1 MKIVFVHDHKF
12 CRDENGTYYSDGQFP
27 YELWLRYLQYFDK
40 IVVMGRV
47 RSLREEESWE
57 MLDRSSGPKVE
68 FVEIPV
74 PLHPGARLLSSIQ
87 VKKRMEDTIL
97 HADGVIV
104 RNGELA
110 VLAAAV
116 ARRLQK
122 VWAVEV
128 VSSAFDGFWHH
139 GSLLGKLY
147 APWAEFAMRRMVRK
161 APFALYVTQQFLQKR
176 YPCSGKTAACS
187 DVQLDFSTLVDK
199 QARQQRE
206 LLGERV
212 LRIGMIGS
220 LVPAYKGLKTAFAAL
235 RRLKEQGFYFEFHIL
250 GGGDLEPW
258 KVLALKE
265 GVVQETYFDGVLP
278 KKAVGSWLD
287 QVDIYIQ
294 PSLTE
299 GLPRGLL
306 EAMSRGCPA
315 IASRVGGIPELLG
328 NSCLHRPGDAEGL
341 ARLLKQALLEPAWR
355 EVQGQRNLAVA
366 AEHAEAK
373 MAVIR
378 GAFWQEFRK
387 ACERRR

>member
-57 MLDRSSGPKVE
+57 ILDRSSGPKVE

-74 PLHPGARLLSSIQ
+74 PQHPGARLFSSRK
-87 VKKRMEDTIL
+87 VKKRMEKIIR

-110 VLAAAV
+110 ILAAGV
-116 ARRLQK
+116 AQRLQK

-147 APWAEFAMRRMVRK
+147 APWAEFAMRRMVRE

-176 YPCSGKTAACS
+176 YPCNGKTAACS
-187 DVQLDFSTLVDK
+187 DVQLDFSTLIDK

-206 LLGERV
+206 LLGKRV

-220 LVPAYKGLKTAFAAL
+220 LTQAYKGLKTAFAAL
-235 RRLKEQGFYFEFHIL
+235 RRLKEKGFYFEFHIL
-250 GGGDLEPW
+250 GGGDLKPW
-258 KVLALKE
+258 KVLAVKE
-265 GVVQETYFDGVLP
+265 GIDQETYFDGILP
-278 KKAVGSWLD
+278 KNAVGAWLD

-294 PSLTE
+294 PSLAE
-299 GLPRGLL
+299 GLPRALL
-306 EAMSRGCPA
+306 EAMGRGCPA
-315 IASRVGGIPELLG
+315 IASQVGGISELLEA
-328 NSCLHRPGDAEGL
+328 SCLHRPGDAEGL

-373 MAVIR
+373 VEVIR
-378 GAFWQEFRK
+378 GAFWQEFRR
-387 ACERRR
+387 ACEERR